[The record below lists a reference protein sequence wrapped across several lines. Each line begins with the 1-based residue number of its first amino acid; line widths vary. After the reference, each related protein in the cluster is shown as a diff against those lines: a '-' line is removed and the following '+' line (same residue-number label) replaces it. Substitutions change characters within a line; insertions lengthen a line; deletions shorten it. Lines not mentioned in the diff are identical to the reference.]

1 MQGIEIPIGAPLRQL
16 DKDLKAAQ
24 AKLKQYTSFTDA
36 ELRRSSMANYAVQQ
50 KVLNVNENLAEAAAK
65 AAKALRLKAAETQA
79 ATIASGGFLN
89 NTKKL
94 YSGIKTLANILPGV
108 GVAGLFALA
117 LDPLIALISKLD
129 IFNSKLSES
138 AKLRNSLNAA
148 VQKGNEDAGKEISTL
163 KILYDEAT
171 NVANSSELRNK
182 AALEL
187 QKIFPE
193 TFKNVSL
200 EAIKTG
206 ELKDSYNELTDSIIA
221 NARAK
226 AIADKIGELSSKLLA
241 ADIQNQKILIAQS
254 NELARVKGPLLAT
267 SAGDTMG
274 GGVGMETIQTT
285 AQQKQ
290 IINNRAKAAID
301 LNNINKKI
309 VQNEIDFLRKFTT
322 ADAIVKAVSKDEPLK
337 NLKEGAKT
345 TSDILKDLSVDFKQI
360 GADFSITFGKA
371 NQEKVAALKKAING
385 LIQIG
390 VGVDSSI
397 IKNLQEQLLSIDPA
411 KITEKGKEIGVNA
424 AVGIEAGIASQG
436 EVIATTI
443 GENLK
448 LGLTDWQT
456 YVNNDLLPKVQTNFE
471 TFFNDI
477 LMNGKLSFDS
487 LGKAILNTFLSIL
500 ASDAARGVT
509 NLLRVNTGAEFTET
523 KGKGG
528 GLLGGI
534 IGLLGSGG
542 KAAAGGTA
550 GTVATGTAATG
561 GALIPILAGVAAVA
575 GIASLLK
582 KKPQAPLPAQS
593 SSISTSA
600 AGSAQDFG
608 GGRVVFEIS
617 GANLVGVLN
626 RAGAQ
631 LKRYGP

>member
-89 NTKKL
+89 KTKKL

-117 LDPLIALISKLD
+117 LDPLISLISKLD

-254 NELARVKGPLLAT
+254 NELARVKGPLIAT

-274 GGVGMETIQTT
+274 GGVGMETIQTV

-385 LIQIG
+385 LIKIG

-424 AVGIEAGIASQG
+424 AVGIGAGIASAGPVVAKNFQN
-436 EVIATTI
+436 VIKTFTEFEQQLNSIVEGGLEQTLAGIGNAI
-443 GENLK
+443 GESLSTGTSLVQNL
-448 LGLTDWQT
+448 
-456 YVNNDLLPKVQTNFE
+456 
-471 TFFNDI
+471 
-477 LMNGKLSFDS
+477 
-487 LGKAILNTFLSIL
+487 
-500 ASDAARGVT
+500 
-509 NLLRVNTGAEFTET
+509 GAT
-523 KGKGG
+523 
-528 GLLGGI
+528 
-534 IGLLGSGG
+534 LLGSLSSVLGQLG
-542 KAAAGGTA
+542 QLAI
-550 GTVATGTAATG
+550 ATGVAMLGIKFAFKNPFS
-561 GALIPILAGVAAVA
+561 AIAAGVALLALSGAVRGQA
-575 GIASLLK
+575 NKITDGVGSGGGGSSGGRFS
-582 KKPQAPLPAQS
+582 APLPAQS

-617 GANLVGVLN
+617 GNNLVGVLN